1 MARAEAPP
9 KGSEDDIRAYKDVLS
24 RVLENRPSGARQR
37 LADAL
42 GKHRSFVTQ
51 ITSPAYATPIPHKH
65 IATIF
70 AVCHFSPAER
80 DAFMAAYRKAHRGKL
95 DIGEPTLRTRHLT
108 LLVPDLGD
116 AKQNTAFDKAVTEFI
131 GKMAGLMR
139 PSGGDE

>member
-1 MARAEAPP
+1 MAREPAP
-9 KGSEDDIRAYKDVLS
+9 KLSEDDIRAYKEVLS
-24 RVLENRPSGARQR
+24 RVLETRPSGARQR

-51 ITSPAYATPIPHKH
+51 ITSPAYATPIPPKH
-65 IATIF
+65 VATIF

-80 DAFMAAYRKAHRGKL
+80 QAFMAAYGKAHPGKL
-95 DIGEPTLRTRHLT
+95 EIGEVALKMRHLT

-116 AKQNTAFDKAVTEFI
+116 AKHNTAFDKAVTEFI
-131 GKMAGLMR
+131 GKLAGLMR

>member
-1 MARAEAPP
+1 MPRPAPSRP
-9 KGSEDDIRAYKDVLS
+9 GAEDDIRAYKQVLH
-24 RVLENRPSGARQR
+24 RVLESRPSGARQR

-51 ITSPAYATPIPHKH
+51 ITSPGYATPIPPRHV
-65 IATIF
+65 ATIF

-80 DAFMAAYRKAHRGKL
+80 EAFLAAYRRAHRGRL
-95 DIGEPTLRTRHLT
+95 ELVEPALRPRELT

-116 AKQNTAFDKAVTEFI
+116 AKQNAAFDRAVTEFI
-131 GKMAGLMR
+131 GKMSDLMR